1 MKKSEVLLK
10 VEKFNQALQRLKE
23 AVETAK
29 SQLEKDGTI
38 QRFEFTVELMWK
50 TLKAILYYQ
59 GIECYSPR
67 DCVKKAFRYGII
79 EDDEILLDM
88 IEDRNLSSHIYDSKT
103 ADEIFERIKGV
114 YLKHLLNLKLEEK
127 V

>member
-23 AVETAK
+23 AVESAQ

-50 TLKAILYYQ
+50 TLKTILHYQ
-59 GIECYSPR
+59 GIECFSPR
-67 DCVKKAFRYGII
+67 DCIKKAFRHGII
-79 EDDEILLDM
+79 DDDEILLDM
-88 IEDRNLSSHIYDSKT
+88 LEDRNLSSHIYDSHT
-103 ADEIFERIKGV
+103 AEKIFERIKKV
-114 YLKHLLNLKLEEK
+114 YIKHLLSLNLEEK
-127 V
+127 I